1 MPFLLTTEHIKRCFL
16 GIIVFLALQ
25 SCKEKNPETVAKFKI
40 DIFDDSIESLDFS
53 EIDSVFTFDST
64 GNLLLSHNLLLKV
77 DSMELF
83 VLDKENPN
91 TILRLNKNGWLLNRI
106 ASVGNSPGDIP
117 TLSTF
122 GVHEGKIEVLSPY
135 GDKTQ
140 IFRYSRT
147 GQLLSTATLD
157 IVCFSFVHLQA
168 DSYLFYSS
176 YNYPEEKWRLRET
189 KGQKVVTEYFA
200 NNYEGVKY
208 PIYEENF
215 FAYGNQSAL
224 FFETFN
230 TNLFRVQPGKSPQVE
245 CQIDIGNF
253 AIEDSFWDAHIMD
266 GFAEIMKQG
275 FYNIYGAFE
284 NKTYVVIDLRF
295 QREDGVLKSLQIFIN
310 KGSGQIT
317 KNEAN
322 IKDQD
327 IFALPVVLTKD
338 NRVGYTMNPKRLA
351 EELARKS
358 VNISDRAFGSSLP
371 SGYYDNPIIG
381 FVALK

>member
-1 MPFLLTTEHIKRCFL
+1 MSFLLTTEYIKKCVFWL
-16 GIIVFLALQ
+16 IIFFALQ
-25 SCKEKNPETVAKFKI
+25 SCREENTEIVAKFKI
-40 DIFDDSIESLDFS
+40 DIFDNSIESLNFS
-53 EIDSVFTFDST
+53 KIDSIFTFDST
-64 GNLLLSHNLLLKV
+64 GNLLLSHNLLLRS

-83 VLDKENPN
+83 VFDQDLP
-91 TILRLNKNGWLLNRI
+91 TTVLRFNKRGQLLNRI
-106 ASVGNSPGDIP
+106 ASVGNSLGDIP
-117 TLSTF
+117 ALSTF
-122 GVHEGKIEVLSPY
+122 GVHRGKIEVLSPY

-157 IVCFSFVHLQA
+157 IVCFSFVHLQ
-168 DSYLFYSS
+168 DESYFFYSS

-200 NNYEGVKY
+200 NNYKGVKY

-245 CQIDIGNF
+245 CQINIGHF

-275 FYNIYGAFE
+275 LYSIYRAFE
-284 NKTYVVIDLRF
+284 NETFFVIDLRF
-295 QREDGVLKSLQIFIN
+295 QREDGALKSLQIFIN
-310 KGSGQIT
+310 KVSGQIT

-327 IFALPVVLTKD
+327 IFAFPVVLTED
-338 NRVGYTMNPKRLA
+338 NKVGYTMNAKRLA
-351 EELARKS
+351 EELARKN
-358 VNISDRAFGSSLP
+358 VNISDRAFGRSLP
-371 SGYYDNPIIG
+371 SDYYDNPVIG
-381 FVALK
+381 FVALN

>member
-1 MPFLLTTEHIKRCFL
+1 MPFLLATEHIKKYFL

-25 SCKEKNPETVAKFKI
+25 SCREKNPETVAKFKI

-77 DSMELF
+77 DSMDLF

-91 TILRLNKNGWLLNRI
+91 TILRLNKNGRLLNRI

-135 GDKTQ
+135 GDNTQ
-140 IFRYSRT
+140 IFTYSRT
-147 GQLLSTATLD
+147 GQLQSVATLD
-157 IVCFSFVHLQA
+157 FSCLSFVHVKD
-168 DSYLFYSS
+168 DSYFYNSS
-176 YNYPEEKWRLRET
+176 YSYPAEQWRLRET
-189 KGQKVVTEYFA
+189 KGQKVMAEYFA
-200 NNYEGVKY
+200 NNYKGVKY

-230 TNLFRVQPGKSPQVE
+230 MNLFRVQPGKSPQAE
-245 CQIDIGNF
+245 CEIDVGRF
-253 AIEDSFWDAHIMD
+253 AIEESFWDAHILD

-295 QREDGVLKSLQIFIN
+295 QREDGVLKSFQIFIN
-310 KGSGQIT
+310 KVSGQIT

-338 NRVGYTMNPKRLA
+338 NKVGYTINPKRLA

-358 VNISDRAFGSSLP
+358 VKISDRAFSSALP

-381 FVALK
+381 FIALK